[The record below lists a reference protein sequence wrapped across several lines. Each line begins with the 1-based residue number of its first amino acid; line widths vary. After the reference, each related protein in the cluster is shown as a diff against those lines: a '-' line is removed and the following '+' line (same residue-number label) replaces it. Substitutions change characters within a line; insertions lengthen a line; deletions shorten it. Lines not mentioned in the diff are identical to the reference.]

1 MARARTIVVVAVLA
15 AVPVAGQPPVPAPEP
30 PPVVRPG
37 LAGFPNS
44 PSDGHVRPVNP
55 HRTMAPS
62 PAGPRKLDR
71 HGDPLPAGAV
81 ARFGSVRLRHGGL
94 SGLGFTADGR
104 YLVSISSTEDGFR
117 MWEPATGKEVA
128 RLATPVQTAAL
139 APDRS
144 VVFAADGKLRVWEPL
159 AAGRLRAFP
168 PTTLPDAG
176 VSALAV
182 QPGGRL
188 FAAAVPAG
196 NEAAGIALVDLVTG
210 ERKGNLKVPGDQP
223 PIRIVF
229 SPDGRWV
236 AGAGPR
242 TGVWLWN
249 LATNRRVRTYPIQGD
264 HLDFAFSQDGTRL
277 AVAGAPLAL
286 YHTDSE
292 EPVEGF
298 IAPET
303 PAFAARFSA
312 DGRSLFVLRE
322 NGALVRLDTSTG
334 EEKEAWA
341 APDGVAAQPPLALAA
356 NAAWVA
362 AADDTGGI
370 RVWNPKDG
378 TGPEVERL
386 TTLIDP
392 GFSSDSKTASALTA
406 DGKVVTFDPAT
417 GAPGKVFDTGLGG
430 EGGVAWDARAGLA
443 VGLGKTGDEAELHVL
458 DVARNKV
465 VAKLPVQAG
474 DMPFVAFSPTH
485 PDRLGLF
492 GLGSVMVIDART
504 GRRVRAFDVGRND
517 TPRSGALST
526 DGRLVAVT
534 TSPVSVWEVATGKM
548 RVEFPGPAEP
558 LGVTFSA
565 NGKRLAVADGSE
577 VVVHDLRT
585 NRVVR
590 RIRAPCNE
598 PLFTGVSFAPDGT
611 RIATGGAD
619 GVVTLWDVESGEAL
633 VAFDRHEGPV
643 TGATFS
649 ADGARL
655 LSASLD
661 GTALIWDAAARPAA
675 PAPPA
680 GPDEAFGLLASPDPA
695 VAHRGIISLLRTPDA
710 TTKLLSEKI
719 AVPTAVPIDR
729 LTRLV
734 ADLGSPEFPTRQ
746 AAVKALNEVGAEAG
760 PALEAAVRSSP
771 TPEVRRVAGE
781 ILNRLAAPLTNP
793 DDLRAI
799 RAVEV
804 LECLETTAAREVLTK
819 WAGGPTHHRLTTE
832 AAAALR
838 RVPGR
843 R

>member
-1 MARARTIVVVAVLA
+1 MPRARTIVVVAVLA
-15 AVPVAGQPPVPAPEP
+15 AVPAAGQPPVPGPNP

-37 LAGFPNS
+37 PGGIPNS
-44 PSDGHVRPVNP
+44 PPDGHVRPANP
-55 HRTMAPS
+55 HRTAAPP

-117 MWEPATGKEVA
+117 VWEPATGKELA

-144 VVFAADGKLRVWEPL
+144 VVFTADGKLRVWEPL
-159 AAGRLRAFP
+159 AGGRVRVFP
-168 PTTLPDAG
+168 PHTLPDAG

-182 QPGGRL
+182 HPGGRL

-196 NEAAGIALVDLVTG
+196 NTPAGIALVDLVTG
-210 ERKGNLKVPGDQP
+210 ERKADLRVPGDQP
-223 PIRIVF
+223 PLRVVF

-236 AGAGPR
+236 AAAGPR

-249 LATNRRVRTYPIQGD
+249 LATNRRVRTYPNSGD
-264 HLDFAFSQDGTRL
+264 HLDFAFSPDGTRL

-286 YHTDSE
+286 FHTDSE

-298 IAPET
+298 VAPEA
-303 PAFAARFSA
+303 PAFATRFSA
-312 DGRSLFVLRE
+312 DGQSLYVLHE
-322 NGALVRLDTSTG
+322 NGALARLDTRTG

-341 APDGVAAQPPLALAA
+341 APGGVAAQPPLALAA

-378 TGPEVERL
+378 SGPEVERL
-386 TTLIDP
+386 TALLDP
-392 GFSSDSKTASALTA
+392 GFSADGKQASALTA
-406 DGKVVTFDPAT
+406 DGKVVTFDPTT
-417 GAPGKVFDTGLGG
+417 GVSGQVFDTGLGG
-430 EGGVAWDARAGLA
+430 EGGVAWNARAGVA
-443 VGLGKTGDEAELHVL
+443 VGPGKTGDEAELHVVE
-458 DVARNKV
+458 VARKKV

-474 DMPFVAFSPTH
+474 DMPLVAFSPTE
-485 PDRLGLF
+485 PTRLGLF
-492 GLGSVMVIDART
+492 GLGSVAVVDAWT
-504 GRRVRAFDVGRND
+504 GHRVRTFDVGRHEI
-517 TPRSGALST
+517 PRSGTLSP

-534 TSPVSVWEVATGKM
+534 TNPVSVWEVATGKK
-548 RVEFPGPAEP
+548 RLELAGPTES

-565 NGKRLAVADGSE
+565 DGKRLAVADGSE
-577 VVVHDLRT
+577 VIVHDLRA

-590 RIRAPCNE
+590 RVRAAGSE
-598 PLFTGVSFAPDGT
+598 PLFTSVAFAPDGA

-643 TGATFS
+643 TGTVFS

-661 GTALIWDAAARPAA
+661 GTALVWDAAARPAA

-695 VAHRGIISLLRTPDA
+695 VAHRGIVALLCTPDA
-710 TTKLLSEKI
+710 AVKLLSEKI
-719 AVPTAVPIDR
+719 AVPTAVPADR
-729 LTRLV
+729 LARLV

-746 AAVKALNEVGAEAG
+746 AAAKALSDIGGEVG
-760 PALEAAVRSSP
+760 PVLEAAVKSSP
-771 TPEVRRVAGE
+771 TPEVRRIAGE
-781 ILNRLAAPLTNP
+781 ILNRLAAPPTNP
-793 DDLRAI
+793 DDLRAL

-804 LECLETTAAREVLTK
+804 LESVETAAAREVLTK
-819 WAGGPTHHRLTTE
+819 WAGGPANHRLTTE

-838 RVPGR
+838 RMPGR